1 VDDRA
6 SLTLVAIADTLRDGL
21 DELVARSRTAV
32 DNGATAVQL
41 RLKGEDARTM
51 LDASRALVAALP
63 VPVVVHDR
71 VDVAIAARAAGV
83 HLSPDELAPA
93 LVRGIAPGH
102 MLIGTSVGSTTDLAI
117 ARGADYVSIGPVFL
131 RGTRDHDSAAL
142 GVEQFT
148 RLARMVGVPV
158 VAVGGITAENARAVL
173 DAGAVGVAVITG
185 AYAKSEAARAIR
197 ELRDAIGT

>member
-1 VDDRA
+1 
-6 SLTLVAIADTLRDGL
+6 
-21 DELVARSRTAV
+21 
-32 DNGATAVQL
+32 
-41 RLKGEDARTM
+41 M

-93 LVRGIAPGH
+93 LVRGIAPKH

-131 RGTRDHDSAAL
+131 RGTRGDYDLPAL

-173 DAGAVGVAVITG
+173 DAGAVGVAVIMG